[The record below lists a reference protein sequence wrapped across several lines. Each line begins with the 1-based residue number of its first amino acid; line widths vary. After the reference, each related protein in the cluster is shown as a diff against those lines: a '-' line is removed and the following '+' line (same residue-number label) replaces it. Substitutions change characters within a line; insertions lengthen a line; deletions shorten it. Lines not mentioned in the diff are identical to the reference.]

1 MEEMGAIDWDL
12 MATWANVNRSSRGI
26 PLLFFSRYFDAK
38 SKGVNL
44 FSQYLSQINNPFA
57 PPEPV
62 ISMVLGFLVVKPF
75 DNGAFTITHPTGKKS
90 T

>member
-1 MEEMGAIDWDL
+1 MGAIDWDL
-12 MATWANVNRSSRGI
+12 MATWANVNRSARGI

-44 FSQYLSQINNPFA
+44 FSQDLSQINNLF

-62 ISMVLGFLVVKPF
+62 ISMVLGFLK
-75 DNGAFTITHPTGKKS
+75 AH
-90 T
+90 